1 MLVKARKQIISNPQ
15 AVHEVLSKV
24 LGAENEVDRMKEHF
38 RVVFLSCRDRGLSKE
53 EVLKKVSM
61 EMGHRRGSITL
72 RYLLP
77 AAY

>member
-1 MLVKARKQIISNPQ
+1 MLVKARKQIVSNPQ

-24 LGAENEVDRMKEHF
+24 LSAESEVDRMEEHF
-38 RVVFLSCRDRGLSKE
+38 WVAFLSCRDHGLPKE
-53 EVLKKVSM
+53 EALKKVSM
-61 EMGHRRGSITL
+61 EMGHRRRSITL